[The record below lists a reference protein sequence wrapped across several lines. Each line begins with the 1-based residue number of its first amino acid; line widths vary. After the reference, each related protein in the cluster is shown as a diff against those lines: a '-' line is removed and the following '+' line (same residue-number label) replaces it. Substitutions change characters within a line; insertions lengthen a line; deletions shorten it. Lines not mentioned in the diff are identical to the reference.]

1 MILSSEQIN
10 QIQIMNKDNNNSLL
24 VLKGIKV
31 EDIIPINIDLKAL
44 VSNKFKY
51 FSDIMINNR
60 NVVSIEEYILL
71 SEFFNSQFQKINFL
85 EYNLYFN
92 YYPLNLNLNTSE
104 IENLLNF
111 YDDESKEEKEE
122 FESIRFMTEIYG
134 NIEKIDEKLYCV
146 YSDIEANEKFTFQK
160 LFPEN
165 ENFAISSV
173 KKVNPLS
180 RTYQIFDE
188 YSYIEF
194 LENWL
199 ENKGETFFLDPKV
212 NLKENIAFLN
222 KISLLIKNS
231 INDNSV
237 FINEDINTQNINRK
251 FPEIYEIL
259 REYWNYDSFRSIKLY
274 NQEKLD
280 EKIKETYEISQE
292 DVINTILL
300 ETEKALA
307 QQPFKD
313 VFVTA
318 PTGAGKSVMFQI
330 PGIYLGKRDFITIV
344 ISPLIGLMEDQVK
357 NLEMKN
363 YSGAR
368 TINSDISPL
377 KREEIQQDIFEGKC
391 NILYISPETL
401 LSKSDIQQLIGNRKI
416 GLFVIDEAHIVTT
429 WGKQFRPDYWYL
441 GDRLTK
447 IKKEHHEKYGHY
459 FVTATFTATSIYGG
473 LENMFKETKQSLN
486 MIAPHVFLGYLK
498 RNDLTINVKQVE
510 KKTGRTEYQTDKF
523 DSLIDKINLA
533 LFKKKKILIY
543 FPTVALINGFF
554 DYCKNHN
561 LENFVTKYNGQMSKF
576 DKKESYEDFLSSRK
590 LVMLA
595 TKAFGMGIDI
605 NDIEIITHFA
615 PTGNVCDYVQEIG
628 RAARRYDLSGEAQYD
643 FMSNDFKFI
652 NRFHGMSTIKPY
664 QLISVMKKII
674 DIYNNK
680 SNDAQTFTKK
690 KNALLIDAE
699 NFSHIFDNP
708 FIDESDAINKV
719 KTALLIIQ
727 KDYELKFG
735 YSPFNVKPIPLF
747 AVGYFVINKLN
758 QNYIKNKY
766 GDYVREVNEEKSICS
781 VNLERIWDKHYNNY
795 SFPKFKYLLYSKD
808 EELTSDLKD
817 MLTPVI
823 SIDITFK
830 DNFDLFSSNLFS
842 IIESI
847 FYGFAKSG
855 KFYKS
860 EEIEN
865 DLLKHLN
872 EKQYKIQAFVEILLS
887 SMQIYQRDF
896 STRLSGKVIKNR
908 SLNNGNSNFSFESA
922 VEEYFMWL
930 KSIIKNTRSNMNDN
944 TYYLIN
950 DMSNNKTK
958 ELFHV
963 LGVYE
968 ILELISFKA
977 LGGSN
982 SQIYIYINQL
992 KPIQNAV
999 RKPYSYNNRLLSL
1012 VDIRHKLSVEM
1023 LNHMFTSNFTSKE
1036 IWNILEDYFLGI
1048 IPENI
1053 REKFKDVL

>member
-1 MILSSEQIN
+1 MILKAELLN
-10 QIQIMNKDNNNSLL
+10 QIKEINLIDKKELI
-24 VLKGIKV
+24 VLKGINL
-31 EDIIPINIDLKAL
+31 EDVIDAKADLKVL
-44 VSNKFKY
+44 IENKFAY
-51 FSDIMINNR
+51 FSNIMISR
-60 NVVSIEEYILL
+60 KIVSMEEYILL
-71 SEFFNSQFQKINFL
+71 SDFFNSQFQKINFL
-85 EYNLYFN
+85 ENNLYLN
-92 YYPLNLNLNTSE
+92 YFPLNEKLSE
-104 IENLLNF
+104 IEIESLVNF
-111 YDDESKEEKEE
+111 YDDESKEDKEE
-122 FESIRFMTEIYG
+122 LETIKFFTDVYG
-134 NIEKIDEKLYCV
+134 NIEKIGEKYYCV
-146 YSDIEANEKFTFQK
+146 YSDIEN
-160 LFPEN
+160 N
-165 ENFAISSV
+165 ENFTFTKLFLEEDSLVIPSV
-173 KKVNPLS
+173 KKINPLNK
-180 RTYQIFDE
+180 THQIFDE
-188 YSYIEF
+188 YSYLEFVEAWINSEDEIYF
-194 LENWL
+194 LE
-199 ENKGETFFLDPKV
+199 PKI
-212 NLKENIAFLN
+212 NLTENIDFFN
-222 KISLLIKNS
+222 KVCLLVKNS
-231 INDNSV
+231 INENQI
-237 FINEDINTQNINRK
+237 FINEDINNQNTNIK

-259 REYWNYDSFRSIKLY
+259 KEYWNYENFRSIKLY
-274 NQEKLD
+274 NQQKLD
-280 EKIKETYEISQE
+280 EKIKETYDISQE
-292 DVINTILL
+292 DIINTILL

-330 PGIYLGKRDFITIV
+330 PGIYLGKRNYITIV

-377 KREEIQQDIFEGKC
+377 KREEIQQDILEGKC

-401 LSKSDIQQLIGNRKI
+401 LSKSDIQQLIGDRKI

-447 IKKEHHEKYGHY
+447 IKKAHHEKYGHY

-498 RNDLTINVKQVE
+498 RNDLAINVKQVE

-523 DSLIDKINLA
+523 NSLIERINLA

-543 FPTVALINGFF
+543 FPTVALINGFY
-554 DYCKNHN
+554 DYCKSFN
-561 LENFVTKYNGQMSKF
+561 LEKFVTKYNGQMSKF
-576 DKKESYEDFLSSRK
+576 DKKESYEDFLASRK
-590 LVMLA
+590 SVMLA

-628 RAARRYDLSGEAQYD
+628 RAARRADLTGEAQYD

-680 SNDAQTFTKK
+680 MNDNQTFTKK

-735 YSPFNVKPIPLF
+735 YSPFTVKPIPLF
-747 AVGYFVINKLN
+747 AVGYFVINKIH
-758 QNYIKNKY
+758 QNYIMKKY
-766 GDYVREVNEEKSICS
+766 GDYVREINEEKNICS

-808 EELTSDLKD
+808 ETLTSELKE

-823 SIDITFK
+823 SVDIIFK
-830 DNFDLFSSNLFS
+830 DNFDFSSLTLFSKL
-842 IIESI
+842 ESI
-847 FYGFAKSG
+847 FYDFAKSG
-855 KFYKS
+855 KFYS
-860 EEIEN
+860 VEEIEKS
-865 DLLKHLN
+865 LLKILN
-872 EKQYKIQAFVEILLS
+872 EKQYKVQAFVEVLLS

-896 STRLSGKVIKNR
+896 STRISGKVIKNK
-908 SLNNGNSNFSFESA
+908 SLNNGNSNFAFEG
-922 VEEYFMWL
+922 VIEEYFMWL

>member
-1 MILSSEQIN
+1 MILKAELLN
-10 QIQIMNKDNNNSLL
+10 QIKEINLIDKKELI
-24 VLKGIKV
+24 VLKGINL
-31 EDIIPINIDLKAL
+31 EDVIDAKADLKVL
-44 VSNKFKY
+44 IENKFAY
-51 FSDIMINNR
+51 FSNIMISR
-60 NVVSIEEYILL
+60 KIVSMEEYILL
-71 SEFFNSQFQKINFL
+71 SDFFNSQFQKINFL
-85 EYNLYFN
+85 ENNLYFN
-92 YYPLNLNLNTSE
+92 YFPLNEKLSE
-104 IENLLNF
+104 IEIESLVNF
-111 YDDESKEEKEE
+111 YDDESKEDKEE
-122 FESIRFMTEIYG
+122 LETIKFFTDVYG
-134 NIEKIDEKLYCV
+134 NIEKIGEKYYCV
-146 YSDIEANEKFTFQK
+146 YSDIEN
-160 LFPEN
+160 N
-165 ENFAISSV
+165 ENFTFTKLFLEEESLVIPSV
-173 KKVNPLS
+173 KKINPLNK
-180 RTYQIFDE
+180 THQIFDE
-188 YSYIEF
+188 YSYLEFVEAWINSEDEIYF
-194 LENWL
+194 LE
-199 ENKGETFFLDPKV
+199 PKI
-212 NLKENIAFLN
+212 NLTENIDFFN
-222 KISLLIKNS
+222 KVCLLVKNS
-231 INDNSV
+231 INENQI
-237 FINEDINTQNINRK
+237 FINEDINNQNTNIK

-259 REYWNYDSFRSIKLY
+259 KEYWNYENFRSIKLY
-274 NQEKLD
+274 NQQKLD
-280 EKIKETYEISQE
+280 EKIKETYDISQE
-292 DVINTILL
+292 DIINTILL

-330 PGIYLGKRDFITIV
+330 PGIYLGKRNYITIV

-377 KREEIQQDIFEGKC
+377 KREEIQQDILEGKC

-401 LSKSDIQQLIGNRKI
+401 LSKSDIQQLIGDRKI

-447 IKKEHHEKYGHY
+447 IKKAHHEKYGHY

-498 RNDLTINVKQVE
+498 RNDLAINVKQVE

-523 DSLIDKINLA
+523 NSLIERINLA

-543 FPTVALINGFF
+543 FPTVALINGFY
-554 DYCKNHN
+554 DYCKSFN
-561 LENFVTKYNGQMSKF
+561 LEKFVTKYNGQMSKF
-576 DKKESYEDFLSSRK
+576 DKKESYEDFLASRK
-590 LVMLA
+590 SVMLA

-628 RAARRYDLSGEAQYD
+628 RAARRADLTGEAQYD

-680 SNDAQTFTKK
+680 MNDNQTFTKK

-735 YSPFNVKPIPLF
+735 YSPFTVKPIPLF
-747 AVGYFVINKLN
+747 AVGYFVINKIH
-758 QNYIKNKY
+758 QNYIMKKY
-766 GDYVREVNEEKSICS
+766 GDYVREINEEKNICS

-808 EELTSDLKD
+808 ETLTSELKE

-823 SIDITFK
+823 SVDIIFK
-830 DNFDLFSSNLFS
+830 DNFDFSSLTLFSKL
-842 IIESI
+842 ESI
-847 FYGFAKSG
+847 FYDFAKSG
-855 KFYKS
+855 KFYS
-860 EEIEN
+860 VEEIEKS
-865 DLLKHLN
+865 LLKILN
-872 EKQYKIQAFVEILLS
+872 EKQYKVQAFVEVLLS

-896 STRLSGKVIKNR
+896 STRISGKVIKNK
-908 SLNNGNSNFSFESA
+908 SLNNGNSNFAFEG
-922 VEEYFMWL
+922 VIEEYFMWL

>member
-1 MILSSEQIN
+1 MILKAELLN
-10 QIQIMNKDNNNSLL
+10 QIKEINLIDKKELI
-24 VLKGIKV
+24 VLKGINL
-31 EDIIPINIDLKAL
+31 EDVIDEKADLKVL
-44 VSNKFKY
+44 IENKFAY
-51 FSDIMINNR
+51 FSNIMISR
-60 NVVSIEEYILL
+60 KIVSMEEYILL
-71 SEFFNSQFQKINFL
+71 SDFFNSQFQKINFL
-85 EYNLYFN
+85 ENNLYFN
-92 YYPLNLNLNTSE
+92 YFPLNEKLSE
-104 IENLLNF
+104 IEIESLVNF
-111 YDDESKEEKEE
+111 YDDESKEDKEE
-122 FESIRFMTEIYG
+122 LETIKFFTDVYG
-134 NIEKIDEKLYCV
+134 NIEKIGEKYYCV
-146 YSDIEANEKFTFQK
+146 YSDIEN
-160 LFPEN
+160 N
-165 ENFAISSV
+165 ENFTFTKLFLEEESLVIPSV
-173 KKVNPLS
+173 KKINPLNK
-180 RTYQIFDE
+180 THQIFDE
-188 YSYIEF
+188 YSYLEFVEAWINSEDEIYF
-194 LENWL
+194 LE
-199 ENKGETFFLDPKV
+199 PKI
-212 NLKENIAFLN
+212 NLTENIDFFN
-222 KISLLIKNS
+222 KVCLLVKNS
-231 INDNSV
+231 INENQI
-237 FINEDINTQNINRK
+237 FINEDINNQNTNIK

-259 REYWNYDSFRSIKLY
+259 KEYWNYENFRSIKLY
-274 NQEKLD
+274 NQQKLD
-280 EKIKETYEISQE
+280 EKIKETYDISQE
-292 DVINTILL
+292 DIINTILL
-300 ETEKALA
+300 ETEKARA

-330 PGIYLGKRDFITIV
+330 PGIYLGKRNYITIV

-377 KREEIQQDIFEGKC
+377 KREEIQQDILEGKC

-401 LSKSDIQQLIGNRKI
+401 LSKSDIQQLIGDRKI

-447 IKKEHHEKYGHY
+447 IKKVHHEKYGHY

-498 RNDLTINVKQVE
+498 RNDLAINVKQVE

-523 DSLIDKINLA
+523 NSLIERINLA

-543 FPTVALINGFF
+543 FPTVALINGFY
-554 DYCKNHN
+554 DYCKSFN
-561 LENFVTKYNGQMSKF
+561 LEKFVTKYNGQMSKF
-576 DKKESYEDFLSSRK
+576 DKKESYEDFLASRK
-590 LVMLA
+590 SVMLA

-628 RAARRYDLSGEAQYD
+628 RAARRADLTGEAQYD

-680 SNDAQTFTKK
+680 MNDNQTFTKK

-735 YSPFNVKPIPLF
+735 YSPFTVKPIPLF
-747 AVGYFVINKLN
+747 AVGYFVINKIH
-758 QNYIKNKY
+758 QNYIMKKY
-766 GDYVREVNEEKSICS
+766 GDYVREINEEKNICS
-781 VNLERIWDKHYNNY
+781 VNLERIWDKYYNNY

-808 EELTSDLKD
+808 ETLTSELKE

-823 SIDITFK
+823 SVDIIFK
-830 DNFDLFSSNLFS
+830 DNFDFSSLTLFSKL
-842 IIESI
+842 ESI
-847 FYGFAKSG
+847 FYDFAKSG
-855 KFYKS
+855 KFYS
-860 EEIEN
+860 VEEIEKS
-865 DLLKHLN
+865 LSKILN
-872 EKQYKIQAFVEILLS
+872 EKQYKVQAFVEVLLS

-896 STRLSGKVIKNR
+896 STRISGKVIKNK
-908 SLNNGNSNFSFESA
+908 SLNNGNSNFAFEG
-922 VEEYFMWL
+922 VIEEYFMWL

>member
-1 MILSSEQIN
+1 MILKAELLN
-10 QIQIMNKDNNNSLL
+10 QIKEINLIDKKELI
-24 VLKGIKV
+24 VLKGINL
-31 EDIIPINIDLKAL
+31 EDVIDAKADLKVL
-44 VSNKFKY
+44 IENKFAY
-51 FSDIMINNR
+51 FSNIMISR
-60 NVVSIEEYILL
+60 KIVSMEEYILL
-71 SEFFNSQFQKINFL
+71 SDFFNSQFQKINFL
-85 EYNLYFN
+85 ENNLYFN
-92 YYPLNLNLNTSE
+92 YFPLNEKLSE
-104 IENLLNF
+104 IEIESLVNF
-111 YDDESKEEKEE
+111 YDDESKEDKEE
-122 FESIRFMTEIYG
+122 LETIKFFTDVYG
-134 NIEKIDEKLYCV
+134 NIEKIGEKYYCV
-146 YSDIEANEKFTFQK
+146 YSDIEN
-160 LFPEN
+160 N
-165 ENFAISSV
+165 ENFTFTKLFLEEESLVIPSV
-173 KKVNPLS
+173 KKINPLNK
-180 RTYQIFDE
+180 THQIFDE
-188 YSYIEF
+188 YSYLEFVEAWINSEDEIFF
-194 LENWL
+194 LE
-199 ENKGETFFLDPKV
+199 PKI
-212 NLKENIAFLN
+212 NLTENIDFFN
-222 KISLLIKNS
+222 KVCLLVKNS
-231 INDNSV
+231 INENQI
-237 FINEDINTQNINRK
+237 FINEDINNQNTNIK

-259 REYWNYDSFRSIKLY
+259 KEYWNYENFRSIKLY
-274 NQEKLD
+274 NQQKLD
-280 EKIKETYEISQE
+280 EKIKETYDISQE
-292 DVINTILL
+292 DIINTILL
-300 ETEKALA
+300 ETDKALA

-330 PGIYLGKRDFITIV
+330 PGIYLGKRNYITIV

-377 KREEIQQDIFEGKC
+377 KREEIQQDILEGKC

-401 LSKSDIQQLIGNRKI
+401 LSKSDIQQLIGDRKI

-447 IKKEHHEKYGHY
+447 IKKVHHEKYGHY

-498 RNDLTINVKQVE
+498 RNDLAINVKQVE

-523 DSLIDKINLA
+523 NSLIERINLA

-543 FPTVALINGFF
+543 FPTVALINGFY
-554 DYCKNHN
+554 DYCKSFN
-561 LENFVTKYNGQMSKF
+561 LEKFVTKYNGQMSKF
-576 DKKESYEDFLSSRK
+576 DKKESYEDFLASRK
-590 LVMLA
+590 SVMLA

-628 RAARRYDLSGEAQYD
+628 RAARRADLTGEAQYD

-680 SNDAQTFTKK
+680 MNDNQTFTKK

-735 YSPFNVKPIPLF
+735 YSPFTVKPIPLF
-747 AVGYFVINKLN
+747 AVGYFVINKIH
-758 QNYIKNKY
+758 QNYIMKKY
-766 GDYVREVNEEKSICS
+766 GDYVREINEEKNICS
-781 VNLERIWDKHYNNY
+781 VNLERIWDKYYNNY

-808 EELTSDLKD
+808 ETLTSELKE

-823 SIDITFK
+823 SVDIIFK
-830 DNFDLFSSNLFS
+830 DNFDFSSLTLFSK
-842 IIESI
+842 IESI
-847 FYGFAKSG
+847 FYDFAKSG
-855 KFYKS
+855 KFYS
-860 EEIEN
+860 VEEIEKS
-865 DLLKHLN
+865 LSKILN
-872 EKQYKIQAFVEILLS
+872 EKQYKVQAFVEVLLS

-896 STRLSGKVIKNR
+896 STRISGKVIKNK
-908 SLNNGNSNFSFESA
+908 SLNNGNSNFAFEGA
-922 VEEYFMWL
+922 IEEYFMWL
-930 KSIIKNTRSNMNDN
+930 KSIIKNIRSNMNDN
-944 TYYLIN
+944 TCYLIN

>member
-1 MILSSEQIN
+1 MILKAELLN
-10 QIQIMNKDNNNSLL
+10 QIKEINLIDKKELI
-24 VLKGIKV
+24 VLKGINL
-31 EDIIPINIDLKAL
+31 EDVIDAKADLKVL
-44 VSNKFKY
+44 IENKFAY
-51 FSDIMINNR
+51 FSNIMISR
-60 NVVSIEEYILL
+60 KIVSMEEYILL
-71 SEFFNSQFQKINFL
+71 SDFFNSQFQKINFL
-85 EYNLYFN
+85 ENNLYFN
-92 YYPLNLNLNTSE
+92 YFPLNEKLSE
-104 IENLLNF
+104 IEIESLVNF
-111 YDDESKEEKEE
+111 YDDESKEDKEE
-122 FESIRFMTEIYG
+122 LETIKFFTDVYG
-134 NIEKIDEKLYCV
+134 NIEKIGEKYYCV
-146 YSDIEANEKFTFQK
+146 YSDIEN
-160 LFPEN
+160 N
-165 ENFAISSV
+165 ENFTFTKLFLEEESLVIPSV
-173 KKVNPLS
+173 KKINPLNK
-180 RTYQIFDE
+180 THQIFDE
-188 YSYIEF
+188 YSYLEFVEAWINSEDEIFF
-194 LENWL
+194 LE
-199 ENKGETFFLDPKV
+199 PKI
-212 NLKENIAFLN
+212 NLTENIDFFN
-222 KISLLIKNS
+222 KVCLLVKNS
-231 INDNSV
+231 INENKI
-237 FINEDINTQNINRK
+237 FINEDINNQNTNIK

-259 REYWNYDSFRSIKLY
+259 KEYWNYENFRSIKLY
-274 NQEKLD
+274 NQQKLD
-280 EKIKETYEISQE
+280 EKIKETYDISQE
-292 DVINTILL
+292 DIINTILL
-300 ETEKALA
+300 ETEKARA

-330 PGIYLGKRDFITIV
+330 PGIYLGKRNYITIV

-377 KREEIQQDIFEGKC
+377 KREEIQQDILEGKC

-401 LSKSDIQQLIGNRKI
+401 LSKSDIQQLIGDRKI

-447 IKKEHHEKYGHY
+447 IKKAHHEKYGHY

-498 RNDLTINVKQVE
+498 RNDLAINVKQVE

-523 DSLIDKINLA
+523 NSLIERINLA

-543 FPTVALINGFF
+543 FPTVALINGFY
-554 DYCKNHN
+554 DYCKSFN
-561 LENFVTKYNGQMSKF
+561 LEKFVTKYNGQMSKF
-576 DKKESYEDFLSSRK
+576 DKKESYEDFLASRK
-590 LVMLA
+590 SVMLA

-628 RAARRYDLSGEAQYD
+628 RAARRADLTGEAQYD

-680 SNDAQTFTKK
+680 MNDNQTFTKK

-735 YSPFNVKPIPLF
+735 YSPFTVKPIPLF
-747 AVGYFVINKLN
+747 AVGYFVINKIH
-758 QNYIKNKY
+758 QNYIMKKY
-766 GDYVREVNEEKSICS
+766 GDYVREINEEKNICS

-808 EELTSDLKD
+808 ETLTSELKE

-823 SIDITFK
+823 SVDIIFK
-830 DNFDLFSSNLFS
+830 DNFDFSSLTLFSKL
-842 IIESI
+842 ESI
-847 FYGFAKSG
+847 FYDFAKSG
-855 KFYKS
+855 KFYS
-860 EEIEN
+860 VEEIEKS
-865 DLLKHLN
+865 LSKILN
-872 EKQYKIQAFVEILLS
+872 EKQYKVQAFVEVLLS

-896 STRLSGKVIKNR
+896 STRISGKVIKNK
-908 SLNNGNSNFSFESA
+908 SLNNGNSNFAFEGA
-922 VEEYFMWL
+922 IEEYFMWL
-930 KSIIKNTRSNMNDN
+930 KSIIKNIRSNMNDN
-944 TYYLIN
+944 TCYLIN